1 VIRSKKLVG
10 YGAMKT
16 LSLVVLALAFCVT
29 AVAAETYDVTGDW
42 VFQVTTDQGSGSPS
56 FTFKQEG
63 EKLTGNYKGLL
74 GEAPLTGTVS
84 GKVVKFTFTGR
95 LEGNEITVTYDG
107 EIVSADALKGTIDF
121 GGMAKGTFTGARKK

>member
-1 VIRSKKLVG
+1 
-10 YGAMKT
+10 MKT

-63 EKLTGNYKGLL
+63 EKLTGSYKGLL
-74 GEAPLTGTVS
+74 GEAPLTGSVS
-84 GKVVKFTFTGR
+84 GKAVKFSFTGR
-95 LEGNEITVTYDG
+95 LDGNELKVTYDG
-107 EIVSADALKGTIDF
+107 EIVSGDALKGTLDI
-121 GGMAKGTFTGARKK
+121 GGVAKGTFTGARKK